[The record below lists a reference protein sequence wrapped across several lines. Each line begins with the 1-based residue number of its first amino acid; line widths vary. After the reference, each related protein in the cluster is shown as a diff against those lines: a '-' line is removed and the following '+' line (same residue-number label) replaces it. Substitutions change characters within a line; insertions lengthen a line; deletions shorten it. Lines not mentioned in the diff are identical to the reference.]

1 MDDSSRERSSKRKA
15 SSNDEERK
23 RKKKHHKDEDRHHKS
38 SKKKDRHKAVT
49 VVDDDAEDDEMWVE
63 HNIDVDGQHPVTTTI
78 PTSASLE
85 IHSSAR
91 ATMNDPE
98 LPHSTVTE
106 SNTKMRRE
114 EWMLLDPATPEV
126 PPKSPP
132 LHSARPNKDS
142 FTEGYGDEASNNRT
156 ASGQVDFFSGLG
168 TEHRRKGGGK
178 DKPNPEAAPKV
189 SSRELNPELRDGKPM
204 ESTAAPKKAVPG
216 GPGSQWRMMRLR
228 RVYEQ
233 AEEEG
238 KPVAEIG
245 IERFGSMEAFNEIL
259 EERKIL
265 DERAE
270 RKSGSRSTPVAT
282 EMGKSGEV
290 RYSFY
295 DSSGPP
301 SRGSFRKPGEAS
313 TPGAQS
319 STDRPPANKRLDSLR
334 MTSQATT
341 PPSGAGGA
349 GDGEANR
356 TGQSSPSLFTPI
368 PSVLTPQLPTTPPV
382 DLNKLQAKVLRAKL
396 MGAPNAAELEKEYEE
411 AKRRSEGFFSAEGKK
426 LQVLPTLDAHGRL
439 YDVGTGKQDDPEKV
453 VPGNKRKKEKL
464 IETRDPKTGE
474 LLRYNED
481 DDTTTLGDMLR
492 QERFGAGM
500 ADQKDLDGQLARA
513 IMSDGKFQDD
523 LEYMDDNAEK
533 LGRKKMRTD
542 AMKRQFAINDYAK
555 TQKVLANCV
564 HCYGEDDSPPKAAV
578 IAMGTRCYLACT
590 TNQELVPG
598 HCHIVPIQH
607 HLSTLEG
614 DDDLW
619 DEITNFMKCL
629 IRMFDQEDKG
639 VVFYET
645 VISLRWQK
653 HTCIECV
660 PVPYSHFDDMPGYFK
675 ESILMSESEWS
686 QHKKLIDF
694 SSRPGGFRRAM
705 VPNLPYFMVL
715 FDYKGQKG
723 FGHVIEGVGDA
734 AGGGDDPD
742 GAVDEGEKGGG
753 EFPKWFAAE
762 IIGNIL
768 DREPRLWRRP
778 KWIDR
783 GQNASRVTAFR
794 KKFDAF
800 DWTKM
805 LRGNAR

>member
-1 MDDSSRERSSKRKA
+1 MEDASKKERHSKRKA
-15 SSNDEERK
+15 SSHTDEHK
-23 RKKKHHKDEDRHHKS
+23 RKKKHHTDVVDRHHRHHHKS
-38 SKKKDRHKAVT
+38 STKKDRHKAVS
-49 VVDDDAEDDEMWVE
+49 VVDDDADDNDMWVE

-78 PTSASLE
+78 PTSKSLE
-85 IHSSAR
+85 LHSSAQ
-91 ATMNDPE
+91 ALKEDLG

-106 SNTKMRRE
+106 SKMQRE
-114 EWMLLDPATPEV
+114 EWMLLEPAAGTV
-126 PPKSPP
+126 PSKSPP
-132 LHSARPNKDS
+132 LESARHQDS
-142 FTEGYGDEASNNRT
+142 LTEGYGEETSSNRT
-156 ASGQVDFFSGLG
+156 ASGQVDFFSSLG
-168 TEHRRKGGGK
+168 TEHRPRGGK
-178 DKPNPEAAPKV
+178 DKVNPDNAPKI
-189 SSRELNPELRDGKPM
+189 SSRELNPELREGKPI
-204 ESTAAPKKAVPG
+204 ETTEPKKNVPG

-238 KPVAEIG
+238 RSVEELAV
-245 IERFGSMEAFNEIL
+245 ERFGSIDAFNEIL
-259 EERKIL
+259 EERRIL

-270 RKSGSRSTPVAT
+270 RKSGSKTTATAGGGSSSSSPGKQGTP
-282 EMGKSGEV
+282 SGDV

-313 TPGAQS
+313 TPAAQP
-319 STDRPPANKRLDSLR
+319 STDRAPANKRLDSLR
-334 MTSQATT
+334 TTSQAM
-341 PPSGAGGA
+341 A
-349 GDGEANR
+349 
-356 TGQSSPSLFTPI
+356 SSPAAATTGTSRTNQSTPSSSTPI
-368 PSVLTPQLPTTPPV
+368 PSVLTPQLPSTPPV

-426 LQVLPTLDAHGRL
+426 LQVLPTLDGHGRL
-439 YDVGTGKQDDPEKV
+439 YDVGTGKQDDTEKAL
-453 VPGNKRKKEKL
+453 PRNKRKKEKL

-500 ADQKDLDGQLARA
+500 ADQKELDSQLARA

-523 LEYMDDNAEK
+523 LEYMDDNAER

-555 TQKVLANCV
+555 TQKVLASCV
-564 HCYGEDDSPPKAAV
+564 HCFGEDDSPPKAAV

-598 HCHIVPIQH
+598 HCHIIPIQH

-645 VISLRWQK
+645 IISLRWQK
-653 HTCIECV
+653 HTYIECV
-660 PVPYSHFDDMPGYFK
+660 PVPYSHFEDMPGYFK

-694 SSRPGGFRRAM
+694 SARPGGFRRAM
-705 VPNLPYFMVL
+705 VPNLPYFAVL

-783 GQNASRVTAFR
+783 GQNASRIAAY
-794 KKFDAF
+794 KK
-800 DWTKM
+800 
-805 LRGNAR
+805 

>member
-1 MDDSSRERSSKRKA
+1 
-15 SSNDEERK
+15 
-23 RKKKHHKDEDRHHKS
+23 
-38 SKKKDRHKAVT
+38 
-49 VVDDDAEDDEMWVE
+49 
-63 HNIDVDGQHPVTTTI
+63 
-78 PTSASLE
+78 
-85 IHSSAR
+85 
-91 ATMNDPE
+91 
-98 LPHSTVTE
+98 
-106 SNTKMRRE
+106 
-114 EWMLLDPATPEV
+114 
-126 PPKSPP
+126 
-132 LHSARPNKDS
+132 
-142 FTEGYGDEASNNRT
+142 
-156 ASGQVDFFSGLG
+156 
-168 TEHRRKGGGK
+168 
-178 DKPNPEAAPKV
+178 
-189 SSRELNPELRDGKPM
+189 
-204 ESTAAPKKAVPG
+204 
-216 GPGSQWRMMRLR
+216 MRLR

-238 KPVAEIG
+238 RSVEELAV
-245 IERFGSMEAFNEIL
+245 ERFGSIDAFNEIL
-259 EERKIL
+259 EERRIL

-270 RKSGSRSTPVAT
+270 RKSGSKTTAAAGGGSSSSSPGKQGTP
-282 EMGKSGEV
+282 SGDV

-313 TPGAQS
+313 TPAALP
-319 STDRPPANKRLDSLR
+319 STDRAPANKRVDSLR
-334 MTSQATT
+334 TTSHAM
-341 PPSGAGGA
+341 A
-349 GDGEANR
+349 
-356 TGQSSPSLFTPI
+356 SSPAPAAGTSRTNQSTPSSSTPI
-368 PSVLTPQLPTTPPV
+368 PSVLTPQLPSTPPV

-396 MGAPNAAELEKEYEE
+396 MGAPNATELEKEYEE

-426 LQVLPTLDAHGRL
+426 LQVLPTLDGHGRL
-439 YDVGTGKQDDPEKV
+439 YDVGTGKQDDTEKAL
-453 VPGNKRKKEKL
+453 PGNKRKKEKL

-500 ADQKDLDGQLARA
+500 ADQKELDSQLARA

-523 LEYMDDNAEK
+523 LEYMDDNAER

-555 TQKVLANCV
+555 TQKVLASCV
-564 HCYGEDDSPPKAAV
+564 HCFGEDDSPPKAAV

-645 VISLRWQK
+645 IISLRWQK
-653 HTCIECV
+653 HTYIECV
-660 PVPYSHFDDMPGYFK
+660 PVPYSHFEDMPGYFK

-694 SSRPGGFRRAM
+694 SARPGGFRRAM
-705 VPNLPYFMVL
+705 VPNLPYFAVL

-768 DREPRLWRRP
+768 D
-778 KWIDR
+778 
-783 GQNASRVTAFR
+783 
-794 KKFDAF
+794 
-800 DWTKM
+800 
-805 LRGNAR
+805 